1 MSEPIYDYV
10 IVGGG
15 SAGCVLAAR
24 LSEDPAVQVLLIE
37 AGKRDRSPLIRA
49 PGGLLP
55 IMLSGAHAWPYVSTP
70 QKQLND
76 RVLYLPR
83 GKVMGGGSSI
93 NGMVYDRGFAS
104 DYDRIAAAGNP
115 GWSYAEVLPY
125 FRRAE
130 TFHRPNDPYHGDTGP
145 IQVSRPGAKHPFA
158 RAFIEAGR
166 QAGYAGNDDTNG
178 AEREGFGPVDVTIG
192 RGVRSS
198 VSRAYV
204 DPARRRANLHFA
216 LRAHASRVLLTD
228 GRATGVEYLQKGR
241 THQVRARREVLLCG
255 GAINSPQLLML
266 SGIGPPDQLLAHGI
280 AVRHE
285 LPGVGQGLQDHLAV
299 VVKYRSLAPI
309 SLFKYFK
316 PWHGAAA
323 LVQYLVARGGPLG
336 DPGMEACAFVKSD
349 PALAEPDIK
358 LLLVMALYANN
369 GRELSP
375 HHGFAAHT
383 NVIRPASRGSVRLAS
398 ANPLDAPLIDQN
410 YLAREEDWRIAR
422 AAVRIARVV
431 FAQKA
436 FDALRGEELEPGP
449 AISTDAQVD
458 AFIRSKAEADYH
470 SVGTCRMG
478 RDELAVVDAELRVH
492 GVAGLRVVD
501 ASVIPHMIGGNTNM
515 PVIMVAEK
523 AAAMIRGAASPA
535 TSSTSVQAGLLAI
548 AARCSPPG
556 SRP

>member
-1 MSEPIYDYV
+1 VTAQRFDYI

-15 SAGCVLAAR
+15 AAGCVLAAR
-24 LSEDPAVQVLLIE
+24 LSEDPALRVLLLE
-37 AGKRDRSPLIRA
+37 AGGADRSPLIRA

-55 IMLSGAHAWPYVSTP
+55 IMLSGAHAWPYVSVP
-70 QKQLND
+70 QPQLDN

-83 GKVMGGGSSI
+83 GKVLGGGSSI

-115 GWSYAEVLPY
+115 GWSYTEVLPY
-125 FRRAE
+125 FRRSE
-130 TFHRPNDPYHGDTGP
+130 SFHRAGDPLHGDSGP

-158 RAFIEAGR
+158 RAFVEAGQ
-166 QAGYAGNDDTNG
+166 QAGHAYNDDTNG
-178 AEREGFGPVDVTIG
+178 ASREGFGPIDVTIG

-198 VSRAYV
+198 ASRAYLA
-204 DPARRRANLHFA
+204 PARKRANLVVITGA
-216 LRAHASRVLLTD
+216 LASRILLD
-228 GRATGVEYLQKGR
+228 NGRAVGVEYLRKGR
-241 THQVRARREVLLCG
+241 VEKAHAERETLLAG

-266 SGIGPPDQLLAHGI
+266 SGIGAGEELRRHGI
-280 AVRHE
+280 AVQHE

-299 VVKYRSLAPI
+299 SVKYRSLQPI

-323 LVQYLVARGGPLG
+323 LARYLASGSGPLG
-336 DPGMEACAFVKSD
+336 DPGMEAVAFVKSD

-383 NVIRPASRGSVRLAS
+383 NVIRPESRGSVRLAS

-410 YLAREEDWRIAR
+410 YLDSAADRRIAR
-422 AAVRIARVV
+422 SAVRIAREV

-449 AISTDAQVD
+449 GVRSDADID
-458 AFIRSKAEADYH
+458 AFIRAKAEADYH
-470 SVGTCRMG
+470 SVGSCRMG
-478 RDELAVVDAELRVH
+478 QDAMAVVDAQLRVR
-492 GVAGLRVVD
+492 GLEALRVVD
-501 ASVIPHMIGGNTNM
+501 ASVIPHMIGGNTCM

-523 AAAMIRGAASPA
+523 AADMIRNH
-535 TSSTSVQAGLLAI
+535 QE
-548 AARCSPPG
+548 
-556 SRP
+556 

>member
-1 MSEPIYDYV
+1 MIRKAFDYIV
-10 IVGGG
+10 IGGG

-24 LSEDPAVQVLLIE
+24 LSEDPSLRVLLLE
-37 AGKRDRSPLIRA
+37 AGGPDRSPLIRA

-55 IMLSGAHAWPYVSTP
+55 IMLAGAHAWPYVSVP
-70 QKQLND
+70 QAQLDD

-83 GKVMGGGSSI
+83 GKVLGGGSSI

-104 DYDRIAAAGNP
+104 DWDRIAAAGNA
-115 GWSYAEVLPY
+115 GWSYAEVLPC
-125 FRRAE
+125 FRRSE
-130 TFHRPNDPYHGDTGP
+130 TFHRADDPFHGDSGP
-145 IQVSRPGAKHPFA
+145 IRVSRPGAKHPFA
-158 RAFIEAGR
+158 RAFVEAGR
-166 QAGYAGNDDTNG
+166 QAGFAYNDDSNG
-178 AEREGFGPVDVTIG
+178 ATREGFGPVDVTIG

-198 VSRAYV
+198 ASRAYLA
-204 DPARRRANLHFA
+204 PARRRPNLT
-216 LRAHASRVLLTD
+216 VLTGAQATRILLEN
-228 GRATGVEYLQKGR
+228 GRAVGVDYLHKGR
-241 THQVRARREVLLCG
+241 AEQAYAQREVLLCG
-255 GAINSPQLLML
+255 GSINSPQLLML
-266 SGIGPPDQLLAHGI
+266 SGIGAGDELRRHGI
-280 AVRHE
+280 AVQHE

-299 VVKYRSLAPI
+299 VVKYRSLQPI

-323 LVQYLVARGGPLG
+323 LARYLVSGGGPLG

-383 NVIRPASRGSVRLAS
+383 NVIRPESRGSVRLAS

-410 YLAREEDWRIAR
+410 YLASAEDRRIAR
-422 AAVRIARVV
+422 AAVRIAREV

-449 AISTDAQVD
+449 AIRSDAELD
-458 AFIRSKAEADYH
+458 AFIRARAEADYH

-478 RDELAVVDAELRVH
+478 QDDLAVVDERLRVR
-492 GVAGLRVVD
+492 GLDGLRVVD

-515 PVIMVAEK
+515 PVIMIAEK
-523 AAAMIRGAASPA
+523 AADMIRNHQG
-535 TSSTSVQAGLLAI
+535 
-548 AARCSPPG
+548 
-556 SRP
+556 

>member
-1 MSEPIYDYV
+1 MRQTFDYIV
-10 IVGGG
+10 VGGG

-24 LSEDPAVQVLLIE
+24 LSEDPSLRVLLLE
-37 AGKRDRSPLIRA
+37 AGGPDRNPLIRA

-55 IMLSGAHAWPYVSTP
+55 LMLSGAHAWPYVSVP
-70 QKQLND
+70 QAQLDN

-83 GKVMGGGSSI
+83 GKVLGGGSSI

-104 DYDRIAAAGNP
+104 DYERIAAAGNA
-115 GWSYAEVLPY
+115 GWSYADVLPW
-125 FRRAE
+125 FRRSE
-130 TFHRPNDPYHGDTGP
+130 TFFRPHDPYHGDRGP

-158 RAFIEAGR
+158 RAFVDAGQ
-166 QAGYAGNDDTNG
+166 QAGYPYNDDTNG
-178 AEREGFGPVDVTIG
+178 ATREGFGPVDVTIG

-198 VSRAYV
+198 ASRAYLA
-204 DPARRRANLHFA
+204 PARHRANLVVA
-216 LRAHASRVLLTD
+216 TGAQATRILLEN
-228 GRATGVEYLQKGR
+228 GRAVGVDYLHKGR
-241 THQVRARREVLLCG
+241 AGQAQAAREVLLAG
-255 GAINSPQLLML
+255 GAINSPQLLLL
-266 SGIGPPDQLLAHGI
+266 SGIGAGDELRRHGI

-285 LPGVGQGLQDHLAV
+285 LAGVGRGLQDHLAV
-299 VVKYRSLAPI
+299 VVKYRSLQPI

-323 LVQYLVARGGPLG
+323 LARYLVSGGGPLG

-349 PALAEPDIK
+349 PALAEPDVK

-383 NVIRPASRGSVRLAS
+383 NVIRPESRGSVRLAS

-410 YLAREEDWRIAR
+410 YLASAGDLRIAR
-422 AAVRIARVV
+422 AAVRIAREV

-449 AISTDAQVD
+449 SIRSDAGID
-458 AFIRSKAEADYH
+458 AFIRARAEADYH

-478 RDELAVVDAELRVH
+478 QDDLAVVDERLRVR
-492 GVAGLRVVD
+492 GLAGLRVVD

-515 PVIMVAEK
+515 PVIMIAEK
-523 AAAMIRGAASPA
+523 AADMIRNHQG
-535 TSSTSVQAGLLAI
+535 
-548 AARCSPPG
+548 
-556 SRP
+556 